1 MPSLDEFRATIAGKD
16 LARQNRFEVRIK
28 GPFAP
33 PGDKQVD
40 LLAESVTF
48 PGQNI
53 RSVPDDLRY
62 GPAREHAQGVT
73 YGDISMTF
81 ICTPGMQEKVYF
93 EEWQKRII
101 DVGERNSGWNARF
114 YKDYIGEIQIDQL
127 DRQNQKNYE
136 VTIVEAWPKTINAQ
150 EFTLSSNDS
159 YQTVSVDFAYR
170 YWFRSAL
177 SLAVH
182 RPPKLS
188 AAMEMHLPSAAAAYY
203 ERPGAPPPYFSA
215 ENAAV
220 RISAEKAAQARAAA
234 ARAVGNAEIR
244 AKLGTEKSSGGGL
257 GGGGVGGW

>member
-16 LARQNRFEVRIK
+16 LARQNRFEVRIT
-28 GPFAP
+28 GPVGFG
-33 PGDKQVD
+33 GDKQVN
-40 LLAESVTF
+40 LLAESVSI

-62 GPAREHAQGVT
+62 GPARDHAQGVT

-93 EEWQKRII
+93 EEWQKRI
-101 DVGERNSGWNARF
+101 VQLGERDPGWNVNF
-114 YKDYIGEIQIDQL
+114 YKDYVGEIQIDQL
-127 DRQNQKNYE
+127 DRQNQMKYQ

-182 RPPKLS
+182 VPPKPSLPVREVEVIPAEPLPPPPAQS
-188 AAMEMHLPSAAAAYY
+188 DATLAAM
-203 ERPGAPPPYFSA
+203 
-215 ENAAV
+215 
-220 RISAEKAAQARAAA
+220 IAAQQALQDARSRAALIA
-234 ARAVGNAEIR
+234 SQ
-244 AKLGTEKSSGGGL
+244 TKSDR
-257 GGGGVGGW
+257 GGVDRTGGRPSEIVGRRYA

>member
-33 PGDKQVD
+33 PSDKQVD

-62 GPAREHAQGVT
+62 GPARDHAQGVT

-101 DVGERNSGWNARF
+101 DVGERNSKWNAKW
-114 YKDYIGEIQIDQL
+114 YVDYIGEIQIDQL
-127 DRQNQKNYE
+127 DRQNKMNYQ

-177 SLAVH
+177 SPAVH
-182 RPPKLS
+182 VPPKPAVFVDEFAVGRPPDPKS
-188 AAMEMHLPSAAAAYY
+188 TFEKPGETPNTPPGDVAARLA
-203 ERPGAPPPYFSA
+203 R
-215 ENAAV
+215 ENAAT
-220 RISAEKAAQARAAA
+220 
-234 ARAVGNAEIR
+234 GNAAIR
-244 AKLGTEKSSGGGL
+244 AKLGPGILSEVVRSPGE
-257 GGGGVGGW
+257 

>member
-16 LARQNRFEVRIK
+16 LARQNRFEVRIT
-28 GPFAP
+28 GPVG
-33 PGDKQVD
+33 GDKQVN
-40 LLAESVTF
+40 LLAESVSI

-62 GPAREHAQGVT
+62 GPARDHAQGVT

-93 EEWQKRII
+93 EEWQKQI
-101 DVGERNSGWNARF
+101 VQLGERNSKWNAKW
-114 YKDYIGEIQIDQL
+114 YVDYIGEIQIDQL
-127 DRQNQKNYE
+127 DRQNQMKYQ

-177 SLAVH
+177 SPAVH
-182 RPPKLS
+182 VPPKPPRPYIDRIRGMAEPKTLFEKEGEPPNTP
-188 AAMEMHLPSAAAAYY
+188 ATRQAKAAAAA
-203 ERPGAPPPYFSA
+203 G
-215 ENAAV
+215 NAA
-220 RISAEKAAQARAAA
+220 IK
-234 ARAVGNAEIR
+234 
-244 AKLGTEKSSGGGL
+244 AKLGPGRPSEVVKP
-257 GGGGVGGW
+257 

>member
-16 LARQNRFEVRIK
+16 LARQNRFEVKIWGPGGIK
-28 GPFAP
+28 
-33 PGDKQVD
+33 DEQVN
-40 LLAESVTF
+40 LLAESVSI

-62 GPAREHAQGVT
+62 GPARDHAQGVT

-93 EEWQKRII
+93 EEWQKRIVQLG
-101 DVGERNSGWNARF
+101 DRDSGWNVEF
-114 YKDYIGEIQIDQL
+114 YKDYVGEIQINQL
-127 DRQNQKNYE
+127 DRQNQTKYQ
-136 VTIVEAWPKTINAQ
+136 VTIIDPWPKTINAQ

-182 RPPKLS
+182 VPPKPSLPVREVEVIPAEPLPPPPAQS
-188 AAMEMHLPSAAAAYY
+188 DATLAAM
-203 ERPGAPPPYFSA
+203 
-215 ENAAV
+215 
-220 RISAEKAAQARAAA
+220 IAAQQALQDARSRAALIA
-234 ARAVGNAEIR
+234 SQ
-244 AKLGTEKSSGGGL
+244 TKSDR
-257 GGGGVGGW
+257 GGVDRTGGRPSEIVGRRYA

>member
-16 LARQNRFEVRIK
+16 LARQNRFEVRIT
-28 GPFAP
+28 GPVKS
-33 PGDKQVD
+33 DKQVN
-40 LLAESVTF
+40 LLAESVSI

-62 GPAREHAQGVT
+62 GPARDHAQGVT

-101 DVGERNSGWNARF
+101 DVGERNSKWNAKW
-114 YKDYIGEIQIDQL
+114 YVDYIGEIQIDQL
-127 DRQNQKNYE
+127 DRQNQMKYQ

-150 EFTLSSNDS
+150 EFTLSSNDA

-177 SLAVH
+177 SPAVH
-182 RPPKLS
+182 VPPKPPALV
-188 AAMEMHLPSAAAAYY
+188 
-203 ERPGAPPPYFSA
+203 GGPPPPVHY
-215 ENAAV
+215 
-220 RISAEKAAQARAAA
+220 EKAGESNTVAGMVAAAQAKAAEDA
-234 ARAVGNAEIR
+234 KKANDKIGRRSEIVNTGQSAE
-244 AKLGTEKSSGGGL
+244 
-257 GGGGVGGW
+257 

>member
-1 MPSLDEFRATIAGKD
+1 MPSLDEFRTTIAGKD
-16 LARQNRFEVRIK
+16 LARQNRFEVRIT
-28 GPFAP
+28 GPVG
-33 PGDKQVD
+33 GDKQVN
-40 LLAESVTF
+40 LLAESVSI

-62 GPAREHAQGVT
+62 GPARDHAQGVT

-101 DVGERNSGWNARF
+101 DVGERNSKWNAKW
-114 YKDYIGEIQIDQL
+114 YVDYIGEIQIDQL
-127 DRQNQKNYE
+127 DRQNQMNYQ

-177 SLAVH
+177 SPAVH
-182 RPPKLS
+182 VPPKPAVFVDEFGGMADPLPNVETAGGL
-188 AAMEMHLPSAAAAYY
+188 AAKVADK
-203 ERPGAPPPYFSA
+203 
-215 ENAAV
+215 NALA
-220 RISAEKAAQARAAA
+220 AEKAVVKTPNTSAGAPR
-234 ARAVGNAEIR
+234 GP
-244 AKLGTEKSSGGGL
+244 TTPGGR
-257 GGGGVGGW
+257 GGR

>member
-16 LARQNRFEVRIK
+16 LARQNRFEVRIT
-28 GPFAP
+28 GPVG
-33 PGDKQVD
+33 GDKQVN
-40 LLAESVTF
+40 LLAESVSI

-62 GPAREHAQGVT
+62 GPARDHAQGVT

-93 EEWQKRII
+93 EEWQKRI
-101 DVGERNSGWNARF
+101 VQLGERDPGWNVNF
-114 YKDYIGEIQIDQL
+114 YKDYVGEIQIDQL
-127 DRQNQKNYE
+127 DRQNQMKYQ

-177 SLAVH
+177 SPAVH
-182 RPPKLS
+182 VPPKTS
-188 AAMEMHLPSAAAAYY
+188 ALI
-203 ERPGAPPPYFSA
+203 GGPPP
-215 ENAAV
+215 AV
-220 RISAEKAAQARAAA
+220 HYEKPGESSTGNLAAEKALARIKAEKEAA
-234 ARAVGNAEIR
+234 N
-244 AKLGTEKSSGGGL
+244 LGPNKSPVSTRPSE
-257 GGGGVGGW
+257 

>member
-16 LARQNRFEVRIK
+16 LARQNRFEVRIT
-28 GPFAP
+28 GPVG
-33 PGDKQVD
+33 GDKQVN
-40 LLAESVTF
+40 LLAESVSI

-62 GPAREHAQGVT
+62 GPARDHAQGVT

-93 EEWQKRII
+93 EEWQKRI
-101 DVGERNSGWNARF
+101 VQLGERDPGWNVNF
-114 YKDYIGEIQIDQL
+114 YKDYVGEIQIDQL
-127 DRQNQKNYE
+127 DRQNQMKYQ

-177 SLAVH
+177 SPAVH
-182 RPPKLS
+182 LPPKPTVFVDEFGGMIE
-188 AAMEMHLPSAAAAYY
+188 AFEKTGDPYTGNGNVAVRQAQAAA
-203 ERPGAPPPYFSA
+203 EQ
-215 ENAAV
+215 
-220 RISAEKAAQARAAA
+220 EKANEKRG
-234 ARAVGNAEIR
+234 RLSEIVR
-244 AKLGTEKSSGGGL
+244 SPGE
-257 GGGGVGGW
+257 

>member
-16 LARQNRFEVRIK
+16 LARQNRFEVRIT
-28 GPFAP
+28 GPAG
-33 PGDKQVD
+33 GDEQVN
-40 LLAESVTF
+40 LLAESVSI

-62 GPAREHAQGVT
+62 GPARDHAQGVT

-101 DVGERNSGWNARF
+101 DVGERNSKWNAKW
-114 YKDYIGEIQIDQL
+114 YADYIGEIQIDQL
-127 DRQNQKNYE
+127 DKQNQMKYQ

-177 SLAVH
+177 SPAVH
-182 RPPKLS
+182 VPPKPAVFVDEFGGMADPKS
-188 AAMEMHLPSAAAAYY
+188 TFEKPGESNTVAGMVAANQAQAAKDAAKANEKVGRPSEIVNTGSPAAG
-203 ERPGAPPPYFSA
+203 RSA
-215 ENAAV
+215 E
-220 RISAEKAAQARAAA
+220 
-234 ARAVGNAEIR
+234 
-244 AKLGTEKSSGGGL
+244 
-257 GGGGVGGW
+257 

>member
-16 LARQNRFEVRIK
+16 LARQNRFEVRIT
-28 GPFAP
+28 GPVG
-33 PGDKQVD
+33 GDKQVN
-40 LLAESVTF
+40 LLAESVSI

-62 GPAREHAQGVT
+62 GPARDHAQGVT

-93 EEWQKRII
+93 EEWQKRI
-101 DVGERNSGWNARF
+101 VQLGERNSKWNAKW
-114 YKDYIGEIQIDQL
+114 YVDYIGEIQIDQL
-127 DRQNQKNYE
+127 DRQNQMKYQ

-177 SLAVH
+177 SPAVH
-182 RPPKLS
+182 RPPKPS
-188 AAMEMHLPSAAAAYY
+188 LPVDDFGGFPADPKSTFEKEGSTSIASMLATAQAEAAAAATSSADHGPG
-203 ERPGAPPPYFSA
+203 RPS
-215 ENAAV
+215 
-220 RISAEKAAQARAAA
+220 
-234 ARAVGNAEIR
+234 EIVNTGPR
-244 AKLGTEKSSGGGL
+244 
-257 GGGGVGGW
+257 

>member
-16 LARQNRFEVRIK
+16 LARQNRFEVKIWGPGGIK
-28 GPFAP
+28 
-33 PGDKQVD
+33 DEQVN
-40 LLAESVTF
+40 LLAESVSI

-62 GPAREHAQGVT
+62 GPARDHAQGVT

-93 EEWQKRII
+93 EEWQKWI
-101 DVGERNSGWNARF
+101 VQLGERDPGWNVNF
-114 YKDYIGEIQIDQL
+114 YKDYVGEIQIDQL
-127 DRQNQKNYE
+127 DRQNQMKYQ

-177 SLAVH
+177 SPAVH
-182 RPPKLS
+182 VPPKPPALI
-188 AAMEMHLPSAAAAYY
+188 
-203 ERPGAPPPYFSA
+203 GGPPPPVHYEKAGESNTVA
-215 ENAAV
+215 GMVAAQQAKAAVDAGNAA
-220 RISAEKAAQARAAA
+220 IK
-234 ARAVGNAEIR
+234 
-244 AKLGTEKSSGGGL
+244 AKLGPGIPSEVVNTGQSAE
-257 GGGGVGGW
+257 

>member
-16 LARQNRFEVRIK
+16 LARQNRFEVRIT
-28 GPFAP
+28 GPVKS
-33 PGDKQVD
+33 DKQVN
-40 LLAESVTF
+40 LLAESVSI

-62 GPAREHAQGVT
+62 GPARDHAQGVT

-101 DVGERNSGWNARF
+101 DVGERNSKWNAKW
-114 YKDYIGEIQIDQL
+114 YVDYIGEIQIDQL
-127 DRQNQKNYE
+127 DRQNQMNYQ

-177 SLAVH
+177 SPAVH
-182 RPPKLS
+182 VPPKPPALI
-188 AAMEMHLPSAAAAYY
+188 
-203 ERPGAPPPYFSA
+203 GGPPPPVHY
-215 ENAAV
+215 
-220 RISAEKAAQARAAA
+220 EKAGESNTVAGMVAAQQAKAAEDA
-234 ARAVGNAEIR
+234 AKANDN
-244 AKLGTEKSSGGGL
+244 LGRPSEVSRKDS
-257 GGGGVGGW
+257 

>member
-1 MPSLDEFRATIAGKD
+1 MPSLDEFRAIITGKD
-16 LARQNRFEVRIK
+16 LARQNRFEVRIQGPK
-28 GPFAP
+28 GFAQSAA
-33 PGDKQVD
+33 KQVD

-62 GPAREHAQGVT
+62 GPARDHAQGVT

-93 EEWQKRII
+93 EEWQKLII
-101 DVGERNSGWNARF
+101 DLGEENPGWNAKF

-127 DRQNQKNYE
+127 DRQNQMNYE

-177 SLAVH
+177 SPAVH
-182 RPPKLS
+182 VPPKPAVFVDEFGGMADPKS
-188 AAMEMHLPSAAAAYY
+188 TFEK
-203 ERPGAPPPYFSA
+203 PGQPG
-215 ENAAV
+215 
-220 RISAEKAAQARAAA
+220 Q
-234 ARAVGNAEIR
+234 
-244 AKLGTEKSSGGGL
+244 
-257 GGGGVGGW
+257 

>member
-16 LARQNRFEVRIK
+16 LARQNRFEVRIT
-28 GPFAP
+28 GPVKS
-33 PGDKQVD
+33 DKQVN
-40 LLAESVTF
+40 LLAESVSI

-62 GPAREHAQGVT
+62 GPARDHAQGVT

-93 EEWQKRII
+93 EEWQKLI
-101 DVGERNSGWNARF
+101 VQLGERDPGWNVNF

-127 DRQNQKNYE
+127 DRQNDMKYQ

-170 YWFRSAL
+170 YWFRSAQ
-177 SLAVH
+177 SPAVH
-182 RPPKLS
+182 RPPIPPSWSRPRHAVHYEKL
-188 AAMEMHLPSAAAAYY
+188 
-203 ERPGAPPPYFSA
+203 GAKKAPYFSA
-215 ENAAV
+215 AQAAA
-220 RISAEKAAQARAAA
+220 RISAEKAARASRGASPN
-234 ARAVGNAEIR
+234 VQ
-244 AKLGTEKSSGGGL
+244 SGGGTRRSD
-257 GGGGVGGW
+257 VVDPRVS

>member
-16 LARQNRFEVRIK
+16 LARQNRFEVRIT
-28 GPFAP
+28 GPVG
-33 PGDKQVD
+33 GDKQVN
-40 LLAESVTF
+40 LLAESVSI

-62 GPAREHAQGVT
+62 GPARDHAQGVT

-93 EEWQKRII
+93 EEWQKRI
-101 DVGERNSGWNARF
+101 VQLGERNSKWNAKW
-114 YKDYIGEIQIDQL
+114 YVDYIGEIQIDQL
-127 DRQNQKNYE
+127 DRQNQMKYQ

-177 SLAVH
+177 SPAVH
-182 RPPKLS
+182 VPPKPAVFVDEFGGMADPKS
-188 AAMEMHLPSAAAAYY
+188 TFEK
-203 ERPGAPPPYFSA
+203 PGATTIASMLATA
-215 ENAAV
+215 E
-220 RISAEKAAQARAAA
+220 AEARAAA
-234 ARAVGNAEIR
+234 TSSAN
-244 AKLGTEKSSGGGL
+244 LGPNKISTED
-257 GGGGVGGW
+257 WI

>member
-16 LARQNRFEVRIK
+16 LARQNRFEVRIT
-28 GPFAP
+28 GPA
-33 PGDKQVD
+33 GADKQVN
-40 LLAESVTF
+40 LLAESVSI

-62 GPAREHAQGVT
+62 GPARDHAQGVT

-101 DVGERNSGWNARF
+101 DVGERNSKWNAKW
-114 YKDYIGEIQIDQL
+114 YVDYIGEIQIDQL
-127 DRQNQKNYE
+127 DRQNQMKYQ

-150 EFTLSSNDS
+150 EFTLSSNDA

-177 SLAVH
+177 SPAVH
-182 RPPKLS
+182 RPPK
-188 AAMEMHLPSAAAAYY
+188 PSALIGGPRHAVHY
-203 ERPGAPPPYFSA
+203 EKPGAKAPYFSA
-215 ENAAV
+215 AQAAA
-220 RISAEKAAQARAAA
+220 RISAEKAARASRGASPN
-234 ARAVGNAEIR
+234 VQ
-244 AKLGTEKSSGGGL
+244 SGGGRRRSE
-257 GGGGVGGW
+257 VVDPRVS

>member
-16 LARQNRFEVRIK
+16 LARQNRFEVRIT
-28 GPFAP
+28 GPV
-33 PGDKQVD
+33 GSDKQVN
-40 LLAESVTF
+40 LLAESVSI

-62 GPAREHAQGVT
+62 GPARDHAQGVT

-93 EEWQKRII
+93 EEWQKLII
-101 DVGERNSGWNARF
+101 DLGEKNSGWNAKF

-127 DRQNQKNYE
+127 DRQNQMNYE
-136 VTIVEAWPKTINAQ
+136 VTIVEPWPKTINAQ

-177 SLAVH
+177 SPAVH
-182 RPPKLS
+182 RPPKPAVFVDEFRGMIEAEKHS
-188 AAMEMHLPSAAAAYY
+188 ESYTGNRNVAARQEQAAA
-203 ERPGAPPPYFSA
+203 ERKKANEARGRLSEIVRSPG
-215 ENAAV
+215 E
-220 RISAEKAAQARAAA
+220 
-234 ARAVGNAEIR
+234 
-244 AKLGTEKSSGGGL
+244 
-257 GGGGVGGW
+257 

>member
-16 LARQNRFEVRIK
+16 LARQNRFEVRIT
-28 GPFAP
+28 GPVG
-33 PGDKQVD
+33 GDKQVN
-40 LLAESVTF
+40 LLAESVSI

-62 GPAREHAQGVT
+62 GPARDHAQGVT

-101 DVGERNSGWNARF
+101 DLGERNSKWNAKW
-114 YKDYIGEIQIDQL
+114 YVDYIGEIQIDQL
-127 DRQNQKNYE
+127 DRQNDMKYQ

-177 SLAVH
+177 SPAVH
-182 RPPKLS
+182 RPPKPAVFVDEFGGMIEAFEKTGDS
-188 AAMEMHLPSAAAAYY
+188 YTGNRNVEARQAQAAA
-203 ERPGAPPPYFSA
+203 ERK
-215 ENAAV
+215 
-220 RISAEKAAQARAAA
+220 KANEERGRLSEIARK
-234 ARAVGNAEIR
+234 RGPH
-244 AKLGTEKSSGGGL
+244 G
-257 GGGGVGGW
+257 

>member
-16 LARQNRFEVRIK
+16 LARQNRFEVRIQGPK
-28 GPFAP
+28 GF
-33 PGDKQVD
+33 GSDKQVD

-62 GPAREHAQGVT
+62 GPARDHAQGVT

-93 EEWQKRII
+93 EEWQKRI
-101 DVGERNSGWNARF
+101 VQLGERNSKWNAKW
-114 YKDYIGEIQIDQL
+114 YVDYIGEIQIDQL

-159 YQTVSVDFAYR
+159 YQTVSIDFAYR

-177 SLAVH
+177 SPAVH
-182 RPPKLS
+182 LPPK
-188 AAMEMHLPSAAAAYY
+188 PPVYV
-203 ERPGAPPPYFSA
+203 PPAPPPVEPPPPPPAQSDA
-215 ENAAV
+215 TLAAMVAAQQAIQEARRNAAGL
-220 RISAEKAAQARAAA
+220 IASQ
-234 ARAVGNAEIR
+234 
-244 AKLGTEKSSGGGL
+244 TKSDR
-257 GGGGVGGW
+257 GGVDRTGRRPSEIVGRTYA

>member
-16 LARQNRFEVRIK
+16 LARQNRFEVRIT
-28 GPFAP
+28 GPAG
-33 PGDKQVD
+33 GDEQVN
-40 LLAESVTF
+40 LLAESVSI

-62 GPAREHAQGVT
+62 GPARDHAQGVT

-93 EEWQKRII
+93 EEWQKRI
-101 DVGERNSGWNARF
+101 VQLGERDPGWNVNF
-114 YKDYIGEIQIDQL
+114 YKDYVGEIQIDQL
-127 DRQNQKNYE
+127 DKQNQMKYQ

-177 SLAVH
+177 SPAVH
-182 RPPKLS
+182 VPPKPPALI
-188 AAMEMHLPSAAAAYY
+188 
-203 ERPGAPPPYFSA
+203 GGPPPPVHY
-215 ENAAV
+215 
-220 RISAEKAAQARAAA
+220 EKAGESNTVAGMVAAAQAKAAEDA
-234 ARAVGNAEIR
+234 KKANDKIGRRSEIVNTGPR
-244 AKLGTEKSSGGGL
+244 
-257 GGGGVGGW
+257 